1 MRKPLRTQY
10 STDSSTALLIRDSTP
25 ERHNAPSTSDE
36 RRGSGQP
43 RSARS
48 HSQCSV
54 QSRPLVVTRYKS
66 YITQA
71 STDQSE
77 FSLPTDISK
86 DDELKEAES
95 QDRIPTD
102 HSPED
107 SGHNSTDELPKK
119 DAAQQVSR
127 QPSERK
133 ERRSS
138 STSKKAMTAA
148 QKRQNFSRKSSTLT
162 ETLAKQLDFDLG
174 FCSSTSSSDTEHNGE
189 PADMFDVLYKR
200 IKHRLKKDDRQQTN
214 FEEYFYN
221 PRGKIWS
228 KKRCKEI
235 FAGKRMR
242 KMAFWFIVIFLAAL
256 TVKDVIEL
264 VAEYCENPKQSDIN
278 IRFNKTMKLP
288 DITFCM
294 RRMQTFS
301 HFNLKNVSN
310 WDEIVQRNLE
320 EMPDRHS
327 FLRRSWDYR
336 LAAEGYQVI
345 SALSSIERE
354 TTAIGTLRS
363 IQMFRTH
370 RRLET
375 KRRMIKMWMAE
386 LKKREVSFEEFTQKV
401 GLEVF
406 RHSNQSFLRTSY
418 NEHEKFVTGLKTS
431 WISEQ
436 EFCFQ
441 PKYELKKP
449 ITDQGY
455 FFRFVTSHNP
465 ENLDD
470 KKVDCMTVD
479 FHGRPSSLTRYT
491 QATAVNDGF
500 IEDLCIGMR
509 HEIVVDIKALY
520 EMLENDDEGTECREM
535 TEDSENE
542 FDCRMRCRMEM
553 IQHECHCTPATLSYL
568 NKVEKFPIC
577 DYTKCIF
584 NPNKRNIT
592 EELCTKKCR
601 RSCVQVRYNVVHHMK
616 GKSQKPD
623 LTRVDLMWGSFEYL
637 VMRQDWVWSVT
648 SFIAALGG
656 SIGMW
661 LGLSILSLIQGGTYL
676 YAYLT
681 ENVIK
686 NKIAKT
692 ISTAKINLFKKEE
705 QQDKTEPN
713 RPSRSRIR
721 RDKSTNLV

>member
-1 MRKPLRTQY
+1 MRKPLKTQY
-10 STDSSTALLIRDSTP
+10 STDSSTALLIRDTTP
-25 ERHNAPSTSDE
+25 DKTNNASSNASTSDE
-36 RRGSGQP
+36 NRPSG
-43 RSARS
+43 RSNRS
-48 HSQCSV
+48 HSQCSA
-54 QSRPLVVTRYKS
+54 QNRPLIVTRFKS
-66 YITQA
+66 YITQT

-77 FSLPTDISK
+77 FSLPTDNSK
-86 DDELKEAES
+86 DDDLLN
-95 QDRIPTD
+95 
-102 HSPED
+102 PEQIVTSLDD
-107 SGHNSTDELPKK
+107 SGDNSDEHSKK
-119 DAAQQVSR
+119 DVAQQVSR

-133 ERRSS
+133 PRNR
-138 STSKKAMTAA
+138 STSGTKKPLTAA

-174 FCSSTSSSDTEHNGE
+174 FCSSTSSSDTENNGE
-189 PADMFDVLYKR
+189 PVDKFDMLYKR
-200 IKHRLKKDDRQQTN
+200 IKKRLKKDDKQQHQ
-214 FEEYFYN
+214 FEDYFYN
-221 PRGKIWS
+221 PRGKIWTRQ
-228 KKRCKEI
+228 RCKEI

-278 IRFNKTMKLP
+278 IRFNKTMKMP

-301 HFNLKNVSN
+301 HFDLKNVSN
-310 WDEIVQRNLE
+310 WDRIVLKSLN
-320 EMPDRHS
+320 EMKTRES
-327 FLRRSWDYR
+327 FLKQPWDYR

-354 TTAIGTLRS
+354 TTSHGTMRS
-363 IQMFRTH
+363 IHMFRTH

-386 LKKREVSFEEFTQKV
+386 LKKRDVNFEEFTQKV

-406 RHSNQSFLRTSY
+406 RRSNQSFLRTSY
-418 NEHEKFVTGLKTS
+418 NENDDFGTALKTT

-441 PKYELKKP
+441 PQYALKKD

-455 FFRFVTSHNP
+455 FFRFVTSHNHH
-465 ENLDD
+465 NLDD

-491 QATAVNDGF
+491 QATAVNDGY
-500 IEDLCIGMR
+500 IEDLCLGMR

-520 EMLENDDEGTECREM
+520 EMLENNEEGTECGEM
-535 TEDSENE
+535 TSENENE
-542 FDCRMRCRMEM
+542 FDCRMKCRLEM
-553 IQHECHCTPATLSYL
+553 IKDECHCIPATLSYL
-568 NKVEKFPIC
+568 ETTKNYPIC
-577 DYTKCIF
+577 DYTKCIT
-584 NPNKRNIT
+584 NKNGRNST
-592 EELCTKKCR
+592 DEACTKKCR
-601 RSCVQVRYNVVHHMK
+601 RSCVQVRYNVVHHTK
-616 GKSQKPD
+616 GKSQRPD

-637 VMRQDWVWSVT
+637 VMKQDWVWSVT

-681 ENVIK
+681 ENVLK
-686 NKIAKT
+686 NKIAKK
-692 ISTAKINLFKKEE
+692 ISQISSSKSKKGSDHDQLER
-705 QQDKTEPN
+705 
-713 RPSRSRIR
+713 RPSRSRSR
-721 RDKSTNLV
+721 RNDPRNIV